1 MANTRIAW
9 SKDDDLRLVESVLNA
24 LRHGNSALSGIRAF
38 AEANGNRSF
47 EASKF
52 RWFTVLKVNYEQ
64 AIELAKATA
73 QPAKTV
79 TTQPKATSTAVEKAL
94 VQLQKAIDKENSQWN
109 EWKAKYEAL
118 QLEYEMLADEY
129 VKLKNAVKVIQDAQ
143 THAWKIDK
151 NGVVISSTNH

>member
-1 MANTRIAW
+1 MANKRISW
-9 SKDDDLRLVESVLNA
+9 TKDDDLRLVESVLNA

-73 QPAKTV
+73 QPAKKA
-79 TTQPKATSTAVEKAL
+79 TTAPKATSTAVADAL
-94 VQLQKAIDKENSQWN
+94 VQLQKAIEQESGQWS
-109 EWKAKYEAL
+109 EWKTKYEAL

-129 VKLKNAVKVIQDAQ
+129 MKLKNAVKVITEAQ
-143 THAWKIDK
+143 THTWKIDK
-151 NGVVISSTNH
+151 NGIVISSH